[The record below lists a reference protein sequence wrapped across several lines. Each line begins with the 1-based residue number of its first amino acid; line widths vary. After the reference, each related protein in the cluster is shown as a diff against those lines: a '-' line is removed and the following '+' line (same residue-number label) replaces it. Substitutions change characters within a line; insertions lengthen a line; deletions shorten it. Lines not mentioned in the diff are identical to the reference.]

1 MNTTIDPEPLRPYAW
16 SDRVAFISGG
26 ASGIGFGLAQALA
39 ARGVRIALSDVRQ
52 DALAEA
58 SEALRRDGAEV
69 LAVPGDVADRHSVR
83 AVADTVEQH
92 FGKVHYVFNNA
103 GVGDLG
109 TPLYE
114 EADEN
119 FDWMVDV
126 NLRGVFNAIKAFV
139 PKLRRH
145 GERGHIVNTSSMA
158 GLVTEAGWNQGTYS
172 ATKRAVIGLSLD
184 LRASLRGSNV
194 GVSVL
199 CPGLVRTD
207 IEANAATLRPSPKAS
222 IALPALLATASMPA
236 RAAGEIVLRRMENG
250 DFYIITHPELWPR
263 VESEQMEVRRAF
275 NASAQWLAEML
286 HHLLAPAAAGASMAA
301 TSQRSNSS

>member
-1 MNTTIDPEPLRPYAW
+1 MAPDGFHPYVW

-26 ASGIGFGLAQALA
+26 ASGIGLGLAQALA
-39 ARGVRIALSDVRQ
+39 VRGARIALSDVRR

-69 LAVPGDVADRHSVR
+69 FPVMGDVADRQSMR
-83 AVADTVEQH
+83 AVADAVEQR
-92 FGKVHYVFNNA
+92 FGKVHYLFNNA

-119 FDWMVDV
+119 FDWMVNV

-139 PKLRRH
+139 PKMRTH
-145 GERGHIVNTSSMA
+145 GEGGHVVNTSSMA
-158 GLVTEAGWNQGTYS
+158 GLVTEAGWNQGIYS

-184 LRASLRGSNV
+184 LRAALQSSNV

-207 IEANAATLRPSPKAS
+207 IAANAEALRPTPRAP
-222 IALPALLATASMPA
+222 IELPALLASAAMPA
-236 RAAGEIVLRRMENG
+236 RVAGEIVLRRMEHG
-250 DFYIITHPELWPR
+250 DFYIITHPELWSHIER
-263 VESEQMEVRRAF
+263 EQEELRSAF
-275 NASAQWLAEML
+275 DASAQWLADTL
-286 HHLLAPAAAGASMAA
+286 PQLQASITRAGPVA
-301 TSQRSNSS
+301 